1 MQIAHDRV
9 HTYSHTAHSNIIA
22 QAPPRIHTFEGETAH
37 DNAVESVVLL
47 AFQSVQRHF
56 VAHLDPLR
64 VFARAYAYVYAGIA
78 RTHTPSLP
86 TSFPP

>member
-1 MQIAHDRV
+1 M
-9 HTYSHTAHSNIIA
+9 
-22 QAPPRIHTFEGETAH
+22 HTFEEETAL

-47 AFQSVQRHF
+47 TFQSVQRHF

-86 TSFPP
+86 TFFPP